1 MFLTRVYVYIKEKI
15 VSKIIVLYFK
25 MVYFTR
31 FKCGRLF
38 VRRRFKIKIEL
49 QGQIK
54 IGEHVFF
61 NNDCSLN
68 SMGKIVI
75 GNDCLFG
82 EGVKIYDHNHRF
94 SSMEK
99 NINEQGYSIGS
110 VEIGNNCWIGSNVTI
125 LKDVRIGNGCIIG
138 ANCLIKTGTMI
149 PENSIVQQNGD
160 LIITR
165 RENRK

>member
-1 MFLTRVYVYIKEKI
+1 MADKE
-15 VSKIIVLYFK
+15 
-25 MVYFTR
+25 
-31 FKCGRLF
+31 
-38 VRRRFKIKIEL
+38 
-49 QGQIK
+49 
-54 IGEHVFF
+54 
-61 NNDCSLN
+61 
-68 SMGKIVI
+68 
-75 GNDCLFG
+75 
-82 EGVKIYDHNHRF
+82 
-94 SSMEK
+94 SMEK